1 MTSPQLWS
9 APSADLLR
17 RLDSSTDGL
26 SAAAAARRLV
36 EVGPNRLHDRP
47 RSKAFLLL
55 LRQFTSPIVLLLT
68 GAALLSGLVHD
79 STDAYIILL
88 WVMNA
93 GAVEFRTGWFIESVI
108 SATLIVL
115 VVRTRARLIASLP
128 STSLLAATATVICV
142 TVVLPFTPMA
152 AALGFAAVPT
162 SLVLM
167 IVAIVVAYVAS
178 AECAKQWFYRRVSL

>member
-1 MTSPQLWS
+1 
-9 APSADLLR
+9 
-17 RLDSSTDGL
+17 
-26 SAAAAARRLV
+26 
-36 EVGPNRLHDRP
+36 
-47 RSKAFLLL
+47 
-55 LRQFTSPIVLLLT
+55 
-68 GAALLSGLVHD
+68 VHD
-79 STDAYIILL
+79 STDAYIL